1 MPVTAAPNLVS
12 VIMPAYNAG
21 HFIQAAIDS
30 VLLQSW
36 LRWEL
41 IVVDDGSTDTTHAVL
56 ENISDSR
63 VVKIHQENRGVAAA
77 RNAALDVATGEFIG
91 FLDAD
96 DLYMPNA
103 LEDMV
108 GFLAD
113 HPAIDVV
120 YCDGLMCDADN
131 EAIMR
136 LSDVRPGLYTGWIL
150 DHVVLSASV
159 ITVPVCTLSRHTAIK
174 EGGVRFDT
182 RLATSE
188 DWDFWIQLAR
198 YAQFAY
204 LDSLTCMYR
213 IHETNIT
220 KTVGLQHRKTDLVQ
234 NRLKVMN
241 ADWFP
246 ELSPGTQREFF
257 YNLLIGLLDSD
268 TEHQADIVSASA
280 FQALPADTRADLL
293 RLVASA
299 HLRKQRESE
308 FARDC
313 LRQSVQLQPN
323 SRKSQMLLR
332 LANVNPALAA
342 TTLSAWHRVY
352 QTQNRVRSLGR
363 RQPKT
368 VPAALSPITEE
379 S

>member
-1 MPVTAAPNLVS
+1 
-12 VIMPAYNAG
+12 
-21 HFIQAAIDS
+21 
-30 VLLQSW
+30 
-36 LRWEL
+36 
-41 IVVDDGSTDTTHAVL
+41 
-56 ENISDSR
+56 
-63 VVKIHQENRGVAAA
+63 
-77 RNAALDVATGEFIG
+77 
-91 FLDAD
+91 
-96 DLYMPNA
+96 
-103 LEDMV
+103 
-108 GFLAD
+108 
-113 HPAIDVV
+113 
-120 YCDGLMCDADN
+120 
-131 EAIMR
+131 
-136 LSDVRPGLYTGWIL
+136 
-150 DHVVLSASV
+150 
-159 ITVPVCTLSRHTAIK
+159 
-174 EGGVRFDT
+174 
-182 RLATSE
+182 
-188 DWDFWIQLAR
+188 
-198 YAQFAY
+198 
-204 LDSLTCMYR
+204 MYR

-332 LANVNPALAA
+332 LANLNPALAA